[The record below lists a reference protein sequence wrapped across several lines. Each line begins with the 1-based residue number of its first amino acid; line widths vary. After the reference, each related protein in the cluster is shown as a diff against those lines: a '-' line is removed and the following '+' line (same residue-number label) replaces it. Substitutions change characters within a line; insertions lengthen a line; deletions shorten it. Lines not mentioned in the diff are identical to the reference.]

1 MDIHEYQAKEI
12 LSGYGVKIA
21 EGGLAY
27 SPADAVQRAREIG
40 GNVWAVKAQIHS
52 GARGKAG
59 GIKICKTHEDVEAA
73 AEELLGKRLVTH
85 QTGAA
90 GKVCGRLYIEAGTD
104 IATELYFCLLV
115 DRSSERIVMVG
126 SAEGG
131 MDIEE
136 LAANKPEA
144 ITKIYIEPAV
154 GLQDFQAREMAFAL
168 GLGPEIMSHAVKTI
182 RGCYRALRDL
192 DASMLEI
199 NPLVISKSGEL
210 LALDAKMGFD
220 DNALFRQA
228 KISELRDKTQ
238 EDPREMA
245 AADRG
250 LSYVGLDGDIG
261 CMINGAGLAMATMDM
276 IKLAGG
282 EPANFLD
289 VGGGASAE
297 RTEKA
302 FRLVLADKGVKA
314 MLVNIFAGINRCDW
328 IAEGV
333 VQAVRKIDM
342 QIPLIV
348 RLSGTN
354 VEEGRRIIAES
365 GLPIIT
371 AETLAEAAE
380 KAVKARNEVVA
391 KEQGAGV

>member
-1 MDIHEYQAKEI
+1 MDIHEYQAKEL

-27 SPADAVQRAREIG
+27 SPEDAVQRARDIG
-40 GNVWAVKAQIHS
+40 GHLWVVKAQIHS

-59 GIKICKTHEDVEAA
+59 GIKVCKTHDEVAAA
-73 AEELLGKRLVTH
+73 AEQLLGKRLVTH

-90 GKVCGRLYIEAGTD
+90 GKVCSRLYVEAGTE
-104 IATELYFCLLV
+104 IAKELYFCFLV
-115 DRSSERIVMVG
+115 DRSEERIVMVG
-126 SAEGG
+126 SAQGG

-136 LAANKPEA
+136 LAATNPDA

-154 GLQDFQAREMAFAL
+154 GIQDYQARQMAFAL
-168 GLGPEIMSHAVKTI
+168 GLDAEIMSHAVKTI
-182 RGCYRALRDL
+182 RGCYRALREL
-192 DASMLEI
+192 DVSMLEI
-199 NPLVISKSGEL
+199 NPLVVTANNEL
-210 LALDAKMGFD
+210 IALDAKMSFD
-220 DNALFRQA
+220 DNALFRQT

-302 FRLVLADKGVKA
+302 FRLVLADQNVKA

-342 QIPLIV
+342 NIPLIV

-354 VEEGRRIIAES
+354 VAEGRRIIAES

-371 AETLAEAAE
+371 ADTLAEAAE
-380 KAVKARNEVVA
+380 KAVQARNEAVA
-391 KEQGAGV
+391 KGL

>member
-12 LSGYGVKIA
+12 LSGYGIKIA

-27 SPADAVQRAREIG
+27 SPEDAVQRAREIG
-40 GNVWAVKAQIHS
+40 GHVWAVKAQIHS

-59 GIKICKTHEDVEAA
+59 GIKICKTHDEVEAA
-73 AEELLGKRLVTH
+73 ADCLLGKRLITH
-85 QTGAA
+85 QTGPA
-90 GKVCGRLYIEAGTD
+90 GKVCGRLYVEAGTE
-104 IATELYFCLLV
+104 IAKELYFCLLV

-126 SAEGG
+126 SAQGG

-136 LAANKPEA
+136 LAVTNPEA
-144 ITKIYIEPAV
+144 IVKIYIEPAV
-154 GLQDFQAREMAFAL
+154 GLQDYQARKMAFKL
-168 GLGPEIMSHAVKTI
+168 GLDAEVISHAVKTI
-182 RGCYRALRDL
+182 KGCYKALRALDV
-192 DASMLEI
+192 SMLEI
-199 NPLVISKSGEL
+199 NPLVVTKSNEL
-210 LALDAKMGFD
+210 VALDAKMGFD
-220 DNALFRQA
+220 DNALFRQQ

-302 FRLVLADKGVKA
+302 FRLVLADKNVKA

-342 QIPLIV
+342 KVPLIV

-354 VEEGRRIIAES
+354 VEEGRKIIAES

-371 AETLAEAAE
+371 ADTLAEAAE
-380 KAVKARNEVVA
+380 KAVLARNEVIA
-391 KEQGAGV
+391 KEAAGA

>member
-1 MDIHEYQAKEI
+1 MDIHEYQAKEL
-12 LSGYGVKIA
+12 LSSYGVKIP

-27 SPADAVQRAREIG
+27 SPEDAVQRAREIG
-40 GNVWAVKAQIHS
+40 GHVWAVKAQIHS

-59 GIKICKTHEDVEAA
+59 GIKICHTHDAVEAV
-73 AEELLGKRLVTH
+73 AEGMLGKRLVTH
-85 QTGAA
+85 QTGPA
-90 GKVCGRLYIEAGTD
+90 GKVCGRLYVEAGTE
-104 IATELYFCLLV
+104 IAQEMYLCFLI

-126 SAEGG
+126 SSQGG
-131 MDIEE
+131 MEIEE
-136 LAANKPEA
+136 LAASNPEA

-168 GLGPEIMSHAVKTI
+168 GLDVDVMSHAVKTI
-182 RGCYRALRDL
+182 KGCYRALEDL
-192 DASMLEI
+192 DANMVEI
-199 NPLVISKSGEL
+199 NPLVLTRSGEL
-210 LALDAKMGFD
+210 LALDGKMSFD
-220 DNALFRQA
+220 ENALFRQL

-238 EDPREMA
+238 EDPRETA
-245 AADRG
+245 ATDRG

-302 FRLVLADKGVKA
+302 FRLVLADKNVKA

-333 VQAVRKIDM
+333 VQAVKKIDM
-342 QIPLIV
+342 KIPLIV

-380 KAVKARNEVVA
+380 KAVQARNEVA
-391 KEQGAGV
+391 LAMQS

>member
-12 LSGYGVKIA
+12 LSGYGIKIA

-27 SPADAVQRAREIG
+27 SPEDAVQRAREIG
-40 GNVWAVKAQIHS
+40 GHIWAVKAQIHS

-59 GIKICKTHEDVEAA
+59 GIKICKTHDEVEAA
-73 AEELLGKRLVTH
+73 ATYLLGRRLVTH
-85 QTGAA
+85 QTGPA
-90 GKVCGRLYIEAGTD
+90 GKVCGRLYVEAGTE
-104 IATELYFCLLV
+104 IAKELYFCLLV

-126 SAEGG
+126 SAQGG

-136 LAANKPEA
+136 LARTNPEA
-144 ITKIYIEPAV
+144 ITKIVIKPSV
-154 GLQDFQAREMAFAL
+154 GLQDYQAREMAFKL
-168 GLGPEIMSHAVKTI
+168 GLDAEVISHAVKTI
-182 RGCYRALRDL
+182 NGCYKALRALDV
-192 DASMLEI
+192 SMLEI
-199 NPLVISKSGEL
+199 NPLVVTKSGEVI
-210 LALDAKMGFD
+210 ALDAKMSFD
-220 DNALFRQA
+220 DNALFRQL
-228 KISELRDKTQ
+228 KISELRDKSQ

-302 FRLVLADKGVKA
+302 FRLVLADKNVKA

-354 VEEGRRIIAES
+354 VEEGRKIIADS

-371 AETLAEAAE
+371 ADTLAEAAE
-380 KAVKARNEVVA
+380 KAVQARNEVVA
-391 KEQGAGV
+391 KEAAGA

>member
-12 LSGYGVKIA
+12 LSGYGIKIA

-27 SPADAVQRAREIG
+27 SPEDAVQRAREIG
-40 GNVWAVKAQIHS
+40 GHVWAVKAQIHS

-59 GIKICKTHEDVEAA
+59 GIKICKTHDEVEAA
-73 AEELLGKRLVTH
+73 ADYLLGKRLITH
-85 QTGAA
+85 QTGPA
-90 GKVCGRLYIEAGTD
+90 GKVCGRLYIEAGTE
-104 IATELYFCLLV
+104 IAKELYFCLLV

-126 SAEGG
+126 SAQGG

-136 LAANKPEA
+136 LAATQPEA
-144 ITKIYIEPAV
+144 IVKIYIEPAV
-154 GLQDFQAREMAFAL
+154 GLQDFQARKMAFKL
-168 GLGPEIMSHAVKTI
+168 GLSAEVISHAVKTI
-182 RGCYRALRDL
+182 KGCYRALRAL
-192 DASMLEI
+192 DGSMLEI
-199 NPLVISKSGEL
+199 NPLVVTKSGEL
-210 LALDAKMGFD
+210 VALDAKMGFD
-220 DNALFRQA
+220 DNALFRQQ

-302 FRLVLADKGVKA
+302 FRLVLADKNVKA

-342 QIPLIV
+342 KVPLIV

-354 VEEGRRIIAES
+354 VEEGRKIIADS

-371 AETLAEAAE
+371 ADTLAEAAE

-391 KEQGAGV
+391 KEAAGA

>member
-12 LSGYGVKIA
+12 LAEYGVKIA
-21 EGGLAY
+21 DGGLAY
-27 SPADAVQRAREIG
+27 SPEQAIQRTREIG
-40 GNVWAVKAQIHS
+40 GDVWAVKAQIHS

-59 GIKICKTHEDVEAA
+59 GVKICKTHDEIEAA
-73 AEELLGKRLVTH
+73 AESMLGKKLVTH

-104 IATELYFCLLV
+104 IAKELYFSFLV
-115 DRSSERIVMVG
+115 DRAHERIVMVG
-126 SAEGG
+126 SAGGG
-131 MDIEE
+131 MEIED
-136 LAANKPEA
+136 LAENRPEA
-144 ITKIYIEPAV
+144 IKKIHIDPAV
-154 GLQDFQAREMAFAL
+154 GLLDFQAREMAFAL
-168 GLGPEIMSHAVKTI
+168 GLEATQISQAVKLI
-182 RGCYRALRDL
+182 NGCYRAMRDL
-192 DASMLEI
+192 DANMLEI
-199 NPLVISKSGEL
+199 NPLVVTSSGEL
-210 LALDAKMGFD
+210 IALDAKMGFD
-220 DNALFRQA
+220 DNALFRQQSVA
-228 KISELRDKTQ
+228 ELRDKSQ

-245 AADRG
+245 ASDRG

-289 VGGGASAE
+289 VGGGASPE

-302 FRLVLADKGVKA
+302 FRLVLADKNVKA

-333 VQAVRKIDM
+333 VHAVNKIDM
-342 QIPLIV
+342 KVPLIV

-354 VEEGRRIIAES
+354 VEAGRKIIADS

-380 KAVKARNEVVA
+380 LAVKARDEQVA
-391 KEQGAGV
+391 KEQGAA